1 METNLLIAPSQN
13 MMMVRSNEWKQDV
26 EEAVL
31 IREQPQK
38 RSPFIESNTT
48 EVTLDHL
55 RNEPE
60 RALAPVRESGILREL
75 HRRCDGG
82 AAGF

>member
-38 RSPFIESNTT
+38 RSPFIEANTT
-48 EVTLDHL
+48 EVTLYYT
-55 RNEPE
+55 R
-60 RALAPVRESGILREL
+60 V
-75 HRRCDGG
+75 
-82 AAGF
+82 F